1 MVGAGMATYLPS
13 REGIAQVGKKL
24 LTSHSLCALPARSTC
39 SRVETRPVG
48 LLVTNMPR
56 ESAAQSTP
64 AKPFQFLTVISRDEP
79 VATDS
84 KRIRLSSAL
93 SFTNASNLPSGERL
107 QFQPVGLGSKAANWL
122 IFPVT

>member
-24 LTSHSLCALPARSTC
+24 LTSHSLCALPVNSTY

-48 LLVTNMPR
+48 LLETNRPR

-64 AKPFQFLTVISRDEP
+64 ANPFQFFTAISRDEP

-84 KRIRLSSAL
+84 RRIRLASAL
-93 SFTNASNLPSGERL
+93 NFTKASHLPSAERL
-107 QFQPVGLGSKAANWL
+107 QFQPVGPAS
-122 IFPVT
+122 